1 MHLEM
6 TSKPH
11 GSKRNRRKAETKHL
25 PKPSAVYP
33 PSNMDTSLTTITRIH
48 AREVLDSRG
57 NPTVEAEVYLDG
69 GGFGRAIVPSG
80 ASTGALEA
88 VELRD
93 GGDRYGGKG
102 VQRAVTNV
110 IDTIAPRL
118 VGLDA
123 TRQEAIDQ
131 TMLDLDGTPNKENLG
146 ANAILAASLAT
157 ARAASAGIGLPLY
170 RYLGGTGAVTVPTP
184 CFNVVNGGAHAA
196 NSIDTQE
203 FMIVPGGLPSFSEA
217 LRAGVEVYHALKG
230 VLSGRGLG
238 TNVGDEGGF
247 APDLPGDREVLDML
261 SEAIEA
267 AGFVVGDDVS
277 FALDVAASEIYRDGS
292 YELSG
297 ATLSSAE
304 MIDHLGGLVRDY
316 PIVSVEDGLD
326 EADWDGWKLM
336 TDQLGS
342 TVQIVGDDL
351 LVTDVELLAR
361 AIEMGAANAILI
373 KVNQIGTLSETLRT
387 MALAERNAYGSMVS
401 HRSGETED
409 SFISH
414 LAVATNAGQIKT
426 GAPARGERTA
436 KYNQLL
442 RIEEDLGPDARY
454 AGWDRF
460 RYRS

>member
-1 MHLEM
+1 M
-6 TSKPH
+6 
-11 GSKRNRRKAETKHL
+11 A
-25 PKPSAVYP
+25 
-33 PSNMDTSLTTITRIH
+33 TSLTTIARVH

-57 NPTVEAEVYLDG
+57 NPTIEAEVHLEDG
-69 GGFGRAIVPSG
+69 SFGRAIVPSG

-102 VQRAVTNV
+102 VLRAVTNV
-110 IDTIAPRL
+110 VDSIAPRV

-131 TMLDLDGTPNKENLG
+131 AMLDLDGTPNKANLG
-146 ANAILAASLAT
+146 ANSILAVSLAT
-157 ARAASAGIGLPLY
+157 ARAASAGVGLPLY
-170 RYLGGTGAVTVPTP
+170 RYLGGTSARTLPTP

-203 FMIVPGGLPSFSEA
+203 FMIVPGGLPSFREA
-217 LRAGVEVYHALKG
+217 LRSGVEVYHALKK
-230 VLSGRGLG
+230 VLAGSGLA

-247 APDLPGDREVLDML
+247 APNLPGDREVLDIL
-261 SEAIEA
+261 GEAIEA
-267 AGFVVGDDVS
+267 AGYVVGEDVAI
-277 FALDVAASEIYRDGS
+277 ALDVAASEIYRAGS

-304 MIDHLGGLVRDY
+304 MVDHLDALVQDY

-336 TDQLGS
+336 TDQLAEK
-342 TVQIVGDDL
+342 VEIIGDDL
-351 LVTDVELLAR
+351 LVTDVDLLAK
-361 AIEMGAANAILI
+361 AIDMGVANAILI
-373 KVNQIGTLSETLRT
+373 KVNQIGTLSETLHT
-387 MALAERNAYGSMVS
+387 MQLAERNAYGSMVS

-409 SFISH
+409 SFIAH
-414 LAVATNAGQIKT
+414 LAVATNAGMIKT

-442 RIEEDLGPDARY
+442 RIEEDLGADARF
-454 AGWDRF
+454 AGWERF
-460 RYRS
+460 RSHS

>member
-1 MHLEM
+1 MS
-6 TSKPH
+6 TT
-11 GSKRNRRKAETKHL
+11 A
-25 PKPSAVYP
+25 
-33 PSNMDTSLTTITRIH
+33 TTITHVH

-57 NPTVEAEVYLDG
+57 NPTIEAEVTLEG

-102 VQRAVTNV
+102 VLQAVANV
-110 IDTIAPRL
+110 NDTIGPEVL
-118 VGLDA
+118 GMDA
-123 TRQEAIDQ
+123 TRQEAVDQ
-131 TMLDLDGTPNKENLG
+131 VLLDLDGTPNKAKLG
-146 ANAILAASLAT
+146 ANAILSVSLAT
-157 ARAASAGIGLPLY
+157 ARAAGAGVGLPTY
-170 RYLGGTGAVTVPTP
+170 RYLGGTSARTLPTP

-217 LRAGVEVYHALKG
+217 LRAGVEVYQALKT
-230 VLSGRGLG
+230 VLSAKGLP

-247 APDLPGDREVLDML
+247 APDLPGDREVLDVL
-261 SEAIEA
+261 CEAIEA
-267 AGFVVGDDVS
+267 AGYKVGEDVS
-277 FALDVAASEIYRDGS
+277 FALDVAATELYHSGS

-304 MIDHLGGLVRDY
+304 MVDHLAELVKDY
-316 PIVSVEDGLD
+316 PIVSVEDGLSED
-326 EADWDGWKLM
+326 DWDGWKLM
-336 TDQLGS
+336 TDKLGEL
-342 TVQIVGDDL
+342 TQIVGDDL
-351 LVTDVELLAR
+351 LVTNVDLLEK
-361 AIEMGAANAILI
+361 AIGLGVANSILI
-373 KVNQIGTLSETLRT
+373 KVNQIGSLSETLHT
-387 MALAERNAYGSMVS
+387 MELADRSAYGTMVS

-409 SFISH
+409 SFIAH
-414 LAVATNAGQIKT
+414 LAVATNAGQLKT

-442 RIEEDLGPDARY
+442 RIEEGLGADARY

-460 RYRS
+460 AKFR

>member
-1 MHLEM
+1 MA
-6 TSKPH
+6 TSP
-11 GSKRNRRKAETKHL
+11 
-25 PKPSAVYP
+25 
-33 PSNMDTSLTTITRIH
+33 TTITRIH

-57 NPTVEAEVYLDG
+57 NPTVEAEITLDG

-93 GGDRYGGKG
+93 GEDRYDGKG
-102 VQRAVTNV
+102 VKHAVANV
-110 IDTIAPRL
+110 VDVIAPTI
-118 VGLDA
+118 VGMDA
-123 TRQEAIDQ
+123 IRQEAIDQ
-131 TMLDLDGTPNKENLG
+131 AMLDLDGTPNKANLG
-146 ANAILAASLAT
+146 ANAILAVSLGT
-157 ARAASAGIGLPLY
+157 ARAAASGVGMPLY
-170 RYLGGTGAVTVPTP
+170 RYLGGTGARTLPTP
-184 CFNVVNGGAHAA
+184 CFNVINGGAHAA

-203 FMIVPGGLPSFSEA
+203 FMIVPGGLPTFREA
-217 LRAGVEVYHALKG
+217 LRCGVEVYHTLKR
-230 VLSGRGLG
+230 VLAGNGLA

-247 APDLPGDREVLDML
+247 APDLPGDREVLDVL
-261 SEAIEA
+261 AEAIEA
-267 AGFVVGDDVS
+267 AGYVVGDDVS
-277 FALDVAASEIYRDGS
+277 IALDVAASEIYGSGS

-297 ATLSSAE
+297 ASLSSAE
-304 MIDHLGGLVRDY
+304 MVDHLDGLVRDY

-342 TVQIVGDDL
+342 KVEIIGDDL
-351 LVTDVELLAR
+351 LVTDVDLLAK
-361 AIEMGAANAILI
+361 AIDMGVANAILI
-373 KVNQIGTLSETLRT
+373 KVNQIGTLSETLHT
-387 MALAERNAYGSMVS
+387 MQLAERNAYGSMIS

-414 LAVATNAGQIKT
+414 LAVATNAGLMKT

-442 RIEEDLGPDARY
+442 RIEEDLGSDARF

-460 RYRS
+460 RSHR